1 MKKGSCS
8 NSLNH
13 CNQQLFSFMN
23 RRDFLV
29 NTCGTCLAMAG
40 LSASV
45 SSCNTT
51 RYLTGNLGTDGI
63 TINKDDFKINK
74 QGKTA
79 YRSFIIVRNE
89 ALQYPICIYRFGE
102 DNYTA
107 LWMRCTHQGTE
118 LQASGDFLQ
127 CPAHGSEFNNHGKVT
142 NGPADQDLRNF
153 PVSVMNNEL
162 FIDLRKK

>member
-1 MKKGSCS
+1 
-8 NSLNH
+8 
-13 CNQQLFSFMN
+13 MN
-23 RRDFLV
+23 RRDFLT
-29 NTCGTCLAMAG
+29 NTCGACIAMTG
-40 LSASV
+40 LSTLVA
-45 SSCNTT
+45 SCNAS
-51 RYLTGNLGTDGI
+51 RYITGNIGQDGI
-63 TINKDDFKINK
+63 TISKNEFKTKNK
-74 QGKTA
+74 GKA
-79 YRSFIIVRNE
+79 AWRSFVIVRNDT
-89 ALQYPICIYRFGE
+89 LQYPICVYRFGE

-153 PVSVMNNEL
+153 PVSVLNDEL